1 MLIFTKW
8 KQHAKKKIAGI
19 LQNDITTILQ
29 KLLKSVGKNSVISS
43 ITKVKISPDL
53 SIAKIYVSVFP
64 VNQAQ
69 SIFELIEE
77 AKSSIR
83 NSLGILIKNQVRRVP
98 ALVFYIDDSL
108 EHISKVEKALE
119 GKADPIKNSDLLE
132 KRKSI

>member
-1 MLIFTKW
+1 METTR
-8 KQHAKKKIAGI
+8 QKKIAGI

-77 AKSSIR
+77 AKNSIR

>member
-1 MLIFTKW
+1 METTR
-8 KQHAKKKIAGI
+8 QKKIAGI

-53 SIAKIYVSVFP
+53 SLAKTYVSVFP

-77 AKSSIR
+77 AK
-83 NSLGILIKNQVRRVP
+83 
-98 ALVFYIDDSL
+98 
-108 EHISKVEKALE
+108 KAL
-119 GKADPIKNSDLLE
+119 LE
-132 KRKSI
+132 TL

>member
-1 MLIFTKW
+1 METTR
-8 KQHAKKKIAGI
+8 QKKIAGI

-108 EHISKVEKALE
+108 EQISKVEKALE

>member
-1 MLIFTKW
+1 METTR
-8 KQHAKKKIAGI
+8 QKKIAGI

>member
-1 MLIFTKW
+1 METTR
-8 KQHAKKKIAGI
+8 QKKIAGI

-98 ALVFYIDDSL
+98 AIVFYIDDSL

>member
-1 MLIFTKW
+1 METTR
-8 KQHAKKKIAGI
+8 QKKIAGI

-119 GKADPIKNSDLLE
+119 GKADPIKNSNLLE